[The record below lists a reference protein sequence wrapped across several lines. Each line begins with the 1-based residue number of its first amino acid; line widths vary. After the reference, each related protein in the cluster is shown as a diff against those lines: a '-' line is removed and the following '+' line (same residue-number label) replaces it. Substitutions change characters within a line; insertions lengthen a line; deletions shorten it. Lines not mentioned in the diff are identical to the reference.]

1 MCQKKIVTEHNIDKN
16 KKLFSTPIFN
26 NWIYKKHK
34 RRKARNKKQERQGRF
49 LNKI

>member
-26 NWIYKKHK
+26 NWIYKNIKEGRPEIK
-34 RRKARNKKQERQGRF
+34 SRKGREDS
-49 LNKI
+49 